1 MRGLRLL
8 LIVMLATLMD
18 LGAPVLPET
27 PDDFDEFNH
36 AAHGRGRIVWLV
48 AEPAPTPTSIASM
61 PDTVTR
67 PAPAIPRHVVAP
79 RPAPPRKTPSPPP
92 DPASRSTDH

>member
-8 LIVMLATLMD
+8 MIVLLAIFMD
-18 LGAPVLPET
+18 LGAPVLPEP

-36 AAHGRGRIVWLV
+36 AAHGRSRVVWRV
-48 AEPAPTPTSIASM
+48 TESAPIPASVGAR
-61 PDTVTR
+61 PDSATR
-67 PAPAIPRHVVAP
+67 PVLSVPRHVAAP

-92 DPASRSTDH
+92 DPASSSTDH